1 MLTGHGQ
8 LVLWSVP
15 MRSKQTILV
24 VEDDRQ
30 LRKALTTKLDQIGYK
45 VISAPDGEAGL
56 KLAIDKQPDLLILD
70 MLMPKL
76 NGNDMLK
83 MLRKDH
89 RSKKIPVIV
98 LTNDATPESAQAA
111 KKSGAPAYFSKAN
124 TSLAEVIEIVR
135 YHLGD

>member
-1 MLTGHGQ
+1 MYGEKRLK
-8 LVLWSVP
+8 WSVA

-45 VISAPDGEAGL
+45 VVSAPDGEAGL
-56 KLAIDKQPDLLILD
+56 KLALDKQPDLLILD

-83 MLRKDH
+83 MLRKDRRGKH
-89 RSKKIPVIV
+89 IPVVV
-98 LTNDATPESAQAA
+98 LTNDASPKSAQAA
-111 KKSGAPAYFSKAN
+111 IKRGAPAYFSKASI
-124 TSLAEVIEIVR
+124 SLAEVVEVVR